1 MTLYEMTAQ
10 AQALKALLE
19 SEEIDEQ
26 AFADTLEAIGADE
39 KVDSYCRIIKSIE
52 GDNALID
59 AEIARL
65 TALKQRN
72 GKSIDRMKEALDRF
86 DRFMAAI
93 GSTKEKT
100 PFFSVSYRTSES
112 VQVYDLSA
120 IPERYIKMKV
130 EQAPDKTAIKA
141 ALKAGEM
148 VKGCSLEKKRNI
160 QIK

>member
-1 MTLYEMTAQ
+1 MTLYEMTEQ
-10 AQALKALLE
+10 AQALKSLLE

-86 DRFMAAI
+86 MAAI

-112 VQVYDLSA
+112 VQVTDLSA
-120 IPERYIKMKV
+120 VPECYIKTKV
-130 EQAPDKTAIKA
+130 EQAPDKAAIKA
-141 ALKAGEM
+141 ALKAGET
-148 VKGCSLEKKRNI
+148 VSGCSLERKRNI

>member
-1 MTLYEMTAQ
+1 MTLYEMTEQ
-10 AQALKALLE
+10 AQALKSLLE

-86 DRFMAAI
+86 FRNAT
-93 GSTKEKT
+93 SRRKSSRHRTKL
-100 PFFSVSYRTSES
+100 
-112 VQVYDLSA
+112 Q
-120 IPERYIKMKV
+120 
-130 EQAPDKTAIKA
+130 
-141 ALKAGEM
+141 LK
-148 VKGCSLEKKRNI
+148 
-160 QIK
+160 QH

>member
-86 DRFMAAI
+86 MAAI